1 MSSSTNR
8 NRTWA
13 VALLTLL
20 VVALAAPAASAQEY
34 YSRRGTSASTE
45 DTTDNTY
52 AEGLAP
58 VAPPARTGEEVVL
71 ELGDDFAAVV
81 AAHPAGTHFRIAAGV
96 HRGQSVTP
104 RDGDTFTGDA
114 GAVLDGTVPLQA
126 GDFSRSGGV
135 WVAAGQTA
143 EAFTHNGRFHGSTED
158 GFERHAANNDLWNG
172 DTRLNHVNSR
182 GEVDSPDEWFFDYE
196 RDEVV
201 VGVDPASASLSL
213 SVPWHAFR
221 SEATGVTVQH
231 VTVTRYGSY
240 AQHGAIHAQGHGWT
254 VRHTTVTE
262 NHGAGVLIGPFGT
275 LTHSRITANGQIGVT
290 AWYGEGIVV
299 DSNEIAHNRTLQ
311 YRLGWEAGGTKFK
324 ETTGM
329 VFSNNW
335 VHHNDGTG
343 IWFDI
348 DNRDSVIRSNLA
360 EDNLIGVNIE
370 ISYGAEISDN
380 TIRDNGAEGY
390 GDIGAG
396 IWVSNS
402 SNVEIHHNEI
412 ADNRLDILAT
422 HYERGAGAHG
432 RYETH
437 GLDVHHNHIRI
448 TGEKPT
454 GLRVYTGE
462 DHFYTE
468 RGNTFRD
475 NTYDLS
481 EAGTTFWWQGDRS
494 WDQWQALGF
503 DVNGSFA
510 AAGNGSTGVRTPYAP
525 VGYGHAA

>member
-1 MSSSTNR
+1 M
-8 NRTWA
+8 
-13 VALLTLL
+13 
-20 VVALAAPAASAQEY
+20 
-34 YSRRGTSASTE
+34 
-45 DTTDNTY
+45 
-52 AEGLAP
+52 
-58 VAPPARTGEEVVL
+58 
-71 ELGDDFAAVV
+71 
-81 AAHPAGTHFRIAAGV
+81 
-96 HRGQSVTP
+96 
-104 RDGDTFTGDA
+104 
-114 GAVLDGTVPLQA
+114 
-126 GDFSRSGGV
+126 
-135 WVAAGQTA
+135 
-143 EAFTHNGRFHGSTED
+143 
-158 GFERHAANNDLWNG
+158 
-172 DTRLNHVNSR
+172 
-182 GEVDSPDEWFFDYE
+182 
-196 RDEVV
+196 
-201 VGVDPASASLSL
+201 
-213 SVPWHAFR
+213 
-221 SEATGVTVQH
+221 QH
-231 VTVTRYGSY
+231 VTVTRYGSP

-262 NHGAGVLIGPFGT
+262 NHGGGVLIGPFGT
-275 LTHSRITANGQIGVT
+275 LSHSRITANGQIGVT